1 MSVIQEW
8 EHRSG
13 VDRGTGSAEG
23 ATKGAD
29 CTLFFGCRHESK
41 DFHYR
46 DYLTRL
52 AATPGTPPFALHAA
66 CSRDQVCVAVW
77 LCGCVAVCVCGCG
90 YVRVSVAVCVC
101 GCVRVCVQACVDVL
115 LGWRQCG
122 RVYELTTTPC
132 VVPRRRNCTCSTA
145 SASIRSCC
153 STCLYGARVS
163 CTCVDR
169 PRPCRRTSPMW

>member
-66 CSRDQVCVAVW
+66 CSRDQVCV
-77 LCGCVAVCVCGCG
+77 
-90 YVRVSVAVCVC
+90 
-101 GCVRVCVQACVDVL
+101 CVRVCVCVCVRACV
-115 LGWRQCG
+115 
-122 RVYELTTTPC
+122 C
-132 VVPRRRNCTCSTA
+132 VCVSVCAWMCSLVGVSVGVSTSSQPRPVWLPGGESVRAAPPRRASEAAVRRACTAQGCHVRVWIGQDHA
-145 SASIRSCC
+145 EGRRKCGEA
-153 STCLYGARVS
+153 GALA
-163 CTCVDR
+163 
-169 PRPCRRTSPMW
+169 PP